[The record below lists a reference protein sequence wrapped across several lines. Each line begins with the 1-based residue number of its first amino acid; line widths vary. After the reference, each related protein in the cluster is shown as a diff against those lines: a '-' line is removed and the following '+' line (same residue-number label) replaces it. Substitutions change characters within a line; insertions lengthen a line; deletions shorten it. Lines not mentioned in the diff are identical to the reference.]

1 MENIENETI
10 NESQTLLTTKE
21 PKQAIWFK
29 DKELK
34 LEFKR
39 LRKEAKMKPESF
51 LRELLTIYK
60 NVKEEE
66 ENQNDS
72 LLL

>member
-51 LRELLTIYK
+51 LRELIISYK
-60 NVKEEE
+60 TKKET
-66 ENQNDS
+66 QIDS
-72 LLL
+72 IFL